1 MSTARTLMTS
11 TKSNCSATA
20 NTAPARWA
28 DQLLQRPMK
37 KQKCP
42 GGKVMDAIQ
51 LIRRRFLCAVCGA
64 LCFIAPAV
72 ACAQSSQPS
81 DQDEELKLGQEVYDE
96 LKDKGEIVESSPL
109 YDVLRPITDAIARV
123 AQPRYNHP
131 FKFYIVHET
140 KPNAFAAPGGNVYVI
155 DSMLYFVKNKEELAG
170 TLCHEVSHTIHHDT
184 ITLMKKQEDIIR
196 REVVISVLLGA
207 NAAQAFAIAM
217 VGKLRS
223 LGYSRDVESRADLT
237 GADICATA
245 GDNPWGLVWLFQD
258 FENADTNQVPA
269 ILSDHPGNANRI
281 EALKRHFRENP
292 SVFGKFSSDPK
303 SATPV
308 PIPKDAPEVFVH

>member
-1 MSTARTLMTS
+1 MHT
-11 TKSNCSATA
+11 
-20 NTAPARWA
+20 
-28 DQLLQRPMK
+28 
-37 KQKCP
+37 
-42 GGKVMDAIQ
+42 IQ
-51 LIRRRFLCAVCGA
+51 LTRKRFFRVLLVA
-64 LCFIAPAV
+64 LCFMIPAIV
-72 ACAQSSQPS
+72 CAQSSHSP
-81 DQDEELKLGQEVYDE
+81 DQDEELQLGQQVYDE

-109 YDVLRPITDAIARV
+109 YDVLRPITDPIARV

-184 ITLMKKQEDIIR
+184 MTLMKKQEDIIR

-207 NAAQAFAIAM
+207 DAAQAFAIAM
-217 VGKLRS
+217 VGKLHS
-223 LGYSRDVESRADLT
+223 LKYSRDVESQADLT
-237 GADICATA
+237 GADVCAAA

-258 FENADTNQVPA
+258 FENADTNQVPQ
-269 ILSDHPGNANRI
+269 ILSDHPGNANRV
-281 EALKRHFRENP
+281 EALKRHFKENP

-303 SATPV
+303 SASSISV
-308 PIPKDAPEVFVH
+308 PKDAPEVFVH